1 MNLKYTIQQGD
12 TLSEIAD
19 NLGLDMAELAEVNGI
34 EDANKIY
41 AGKKLTV
48 PSRQKQEEEK
58 VRAVERSIQPQEEP
72 SPPQRREPL
81 QEPKQPEAVEKGLV
95 DRALDFFITPSK
107 AATKPSLLAG
117 PEPKPKTV
125 SKQSTSSSFIP
136 ENAKAFGRFLAGN
149 IFGSEKKGDDIDV
162 ASFGED
168 QKKVLKTAMR
178 NASRDGRSY
187 ITYSDYPEMK
197 GGENVNDF
205 YQKKREDNG
214 LFDLAR
220 ASFTDPV
227 FEMFTTLGVFSF
239 DKKGDNYT
247 ILPDKYDFDK
257 SKSGGDNRPEAKDSY
272 SSLTYLGQDISED
285 QSYSFNIR
293 GVI

>member
-1 MNLKYTIQQGD
+1 MDLKYTIQQGD
-12 TLSEIAD
+12 TLSEIAA
-19 NLGLDMAELAEVNGI
+19 NLGLDMAELAEANGI

-48 PSRQKQEEEK
+48 PFRQKQEEEK

-81 QEPKQPEAVEKGLV
+81 QESEQPKAVEKGLI
-95 DRALDFFITPSK
+95 DRTIDFFIPESK
-107 AATKPSLLAG
+107 ATSKPSLLA
-117 PEPKPKTV
+117 EPKPKTT

-136 ENAKAFGRFLAGN
+136 ENARAFGKFLAGN
-149 IFGSEKKGDDIDV
+149 IFGLEKKGADIDV
-162 ASFGED
+162 STFGEE
-168 QKKVLKTAMR
+168 QKKVLKTAMS
-178 NASRDGRSY
+178 NASRDGRNY
-187 ITYSDYPEMK
+187 ITYSDYPKMES
-197 GGENVNDF
+197 GENVNDF
-205 YQKKREDNG
+205 YNKKREDKG

-239 DKKGDNYT
+239 DKKGDNYA

-257 SKSGGDNRPEAKDSY
+257 AKSGGDNRPEAKDSY
-272 SSLTYLGQDISED
+272 SSLTYLGQDLSED
-285 QSYSFNIR
+285 QSYSFNVK